1 MRSTTVVAWL
11 ALVAALQ
18 GCTAILSTIRV
29 ADAQRAVRTVAER
42 DGDAL
47 APYEYTMAE
56 QHLGKAWE
64 ESAGSQ
70 HRKAVDLARLAKGW
84 AQAAVTRMDGS
95 AKGRTIAN
103 AGEDL
108 QDVERRGSESPKP
121 GPVDPAAPW
130 DVAPAT
136 PGTARPAGP
145 QDLEQDPVEDQ
156 DVFDDVDLEEPEIE
170 LETRP

>member
-11 ALVAALQ
+11 ALVSALQ

-29 ADAQRAVRTVAER
+29 ADAQRAVRAVAER

-56 QHLGKAWE
+56 QHLVKAWE
-64 ESAGSQ
+64 ESADSQ

-84 AQAAVTRMDGS
+84 SQAAVTRMDGA

-103 AGEDL
+103 AGDDL
-108 QDVERRGSESPKP
+108 QDAERRGSEAPKTQ
-121 GPVDPAAPW
+121 PVDPQAPW
-130 DVAPAT
+130 DTSPTTSGPTPPA
-136 PGTARPAGP
+136 R
-145 QDLEQDPVEDQ
+145 EERERDPTEDE